1 MELSEIR
8 KEINAVDKQ
17 IEELFVKRMQLCFDV
32 AEYKIKNDLPVFQSG
47 REKEILERVRRD
59 MPDEL
64 KSSAEVLFTSIMDIS
79 KCKQYQKFF
88 ADKNKI
94 ESEKL
99 QLSGCHTVAVPGTN
113 GSYSH
118 ISCGKFF
125 EKYSPIFYES
135 FEDVFKAV
143 EDGAAEFGVLPIA
156 NSTAGSVGQT
166 YELLKKYDLKICA
179 SSKVKI
185 NHCLAVKKGTDIKD
199 VKTVYSHEQGLFQCS
214 GFIRSMGFKTSAYSN
229 TALAA
234 AFIKSSEEPY
244 GAICS
249 EQCAEEMGLEIIR
262 RDIADAHENYTKFIL
277 VSKKTLVA
285 ENADIVS
292 VSLAL
297 PHISS
302 ALYRLLTKF
311 SVAGLNLLMI
321 ESRPIANTDFD
332 AVFYLD
338 FEGSVNSPDVAKL
351 LNELESELSYFK
363 FLGNYIALD

>member
-8 KEINAVDKQ
+8 KEINDVDRQ
-17 IEELFVKRMQLCFDV
+17 IEELFIKRMRLCFDV

-47 REKEILERVRRD
+47 REQEILERVRSD

-94 ESEKL
+94 ESETL
-99 QLSGCHTVAVPGTN
+99 ELSGNHTVAVPGTN

-118 ISCGKFF
+118 ISCGRFF
-125 EKYSPIFYES
+125 EKYSPLFYES

-143 EDGAAEFGVLPIA
+143 ENGAAEFGVLPIA

-166 YELLKKYDLKICA
+166 YELLKEYDLKICA
-179 SSKVKI
+179 SAKVRI
-185 NHCLAVKKGTDIKD
+185 NHCLAVKKGTDINE

-262 RDIADAHENYTKFIL
+262 RDIADACENYTKFIL

-285 ENADIVS
+285 ANANIIS

-363 FLGNYIALD
+363 FLGNYIAID